1 LSIFPIAILPS
12 LSSGMVAWKLLSW
25 LCIWANDGCIC
36 MVGNVARI
44 FFYQGYILDFGFCM
58 VFSLEFFA
66 SKYACV
72 GVVVDLR

>member
-1 LSIFPIAILPS
+1 MGWWLGSFFHGCVYGLMMGVFVWLVMS
-12 LSSGMVAWKLLSW
+12 LGF
-25 LCIWANDGCIC
+25 
-36 MVGNVARI
+36 

-72 GVVVDLR
+72 GVVVDIR